1 MRWYISMLTV
11 NSHADDHF
19 YKYIY
24 LFQILLS
31 LKISFFIK
39 IDVKVLSKVFYIQIW
54 FKCETPLLFFLIKT
68 MIYK

>member
-1 MRWYISMLTV
+1 MLTV

-39 IDVKVLSKVFYIQIW
+39 IDVKVLSKVFI
-54 FKCETPLLFFLIKT
+54 FKFDLNVKRHSYFFQ
-68 MIYK
+68 